1 MPDGT
6 FVEIARAAMLYAAG
20 NFVLSMLGIVASVP
34 YRNLFMMG
42 PNMPWVNKEGMSRRV
57 CDIDT
62 RIVSW
67 TDLQR
72 LFGGDQRIPT

>member
-6 FVEIARAAMLYAAG
+6 FVEIARAAMVYAAG

-42 PNMPWVNKEGMSRRV
+42 PNMPLGVMAKGIS
-57 CDIDT
+57 CLL
-62 RIVSW
+62 
-67 TDLQR
+67 DL
-72 LFGGDQRIPT
+72 